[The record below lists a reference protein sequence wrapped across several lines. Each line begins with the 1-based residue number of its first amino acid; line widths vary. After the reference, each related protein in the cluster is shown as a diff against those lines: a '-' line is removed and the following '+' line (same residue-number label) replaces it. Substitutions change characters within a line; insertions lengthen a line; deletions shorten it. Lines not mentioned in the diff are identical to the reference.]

1 MQVPYGSTWQIE
13 NELSSNYASYPY
25 LVIKDPSGNVIR
37 TKLDFQRP
45 MNDSLYTVSFAGLN
59 GTNISDW
66 GITLNGYDYG
76 NSLGAQQLPIY
87 KYNYR
92 FEFTNASSG
101 TITSDMTIGATVTRE
116 SNVLSYSLE
125 GTNGIN
131 STSGTRILKVSGY
144 YKDTK
149 STDSNMIGTVTI
161 RYYSN
166 VHSAACYYEFDT
178 STLPTTLSANT
189 TITPISTQ
197 YMKFYTVTL
206 AVSPAGYGTTVYGTS
221 NTTSL
226 SVPYGTKISS
236 SGNRLALTVD
246 STTYPNAV
254 NNKIGSS
261 TEAIITG
268 TAKSADGSYT
278 YAFSSWT
285 NGSGT
290 ITANKTITAN
300 FTRTPYRV
308 ITIVNG
314 SWGTVKYG
322 STPLNNNDTV
332 PDGATLTITVTA
344 ANTAQYTYSVSAT
357 GNLFTEG
364 NSKKLIVDGNET
376 ITFNRVTN
384 TYSVSYPAMA
394 TGLATF
400 RIYQNGT
407 LKISDPTTAGSFVA
421 TYNDKIYATATV
433 LDPYNSNFNITG
445 VGTTSD
451 SATTVQG
458 AISIGLTAPTVKS
471 YKLTIASITGIASQT
486 VRRTSSPYQN
496 ANTGALNNNATI
508 YYGDKLSL
516 WATAIDGYQEPEVTT
531 PVTVTKNVST
541 SAYIRT
547 ALVSLSAP
555 VISHVGEY
563 DYDVMYFTVVNNNYY
578 TVTVTS
584 IVKATPTSTASTL
597 TNTIAPNSSLD
608 ITYNTSVWDGA
619 SISCTFA
626 WGAATSTS
634 TTWRGDC
641 SVTIVNS
648 GYGTVKNGSTTV
660 TSGNKVPYGTTLTI
674 STIAA
679 TGYTTRVSSSTGTIS
694 EETGGTFVVDGPETI
709 TFTRTGNTYY
719 VYYEQGNATGGTLPS
734 DQSRTYPN
742 ATTLATNNMTKS
754 TTTDATYTVTFN
766 YNGGTGS
773 PTSATA
779 NKTTTYS
786 ANG

>member
-322 STPLNNNDTV
+322 STTLKSGDTV
-332 PDGATLTITVTA
+332 PNGATLTIA
-344 ANTAQYTYSVSAT
+344 IISAT
-357 GNLFTEG
+357 GFDTTVG
-364 NSKKLIVDGNET
+364 SSTGTISGSTGGTMAVNSDET
-376 ITFNRVTN
+376 ITFNRTRLSYTISFTN
-384 TYSVSYPAMA
+384 PTYGTWTNASLSMPYQTTWSVS
-394 TGLATF
+394 
-400 RIYQNGT
+400 
-407 LKISDPTTAGSFVA
+407 
-421 TYNDKIYATATV
+421 
-433 LDPYNSNFNITG
+433 
-445 VGTTSD
+445 
-451 SATTVQG
+451 
-458 AISIGLTAPTVKS
+458 
-471 YKLTIASITGIASQT
+471 
-486 VRRTSSPYQN
+486 
-496 ANTGALNNNATI
+496 
-508 YYGDKLSL
+508 
-516 WATAIDGYQEPEVTT
+516 
-531 PVTVTKNVST
+531 
-541 SAYIRT
+541 
-547 ALVSLSAP
+547 
-555 VISHVGEY
+555 
-563 DYDVMYFTVVNNNYY
+563 
-578 TVTVTS
+578 
-584 IVKATPTSTASTL
+584 
-597 TNTIAPNSSLD
+597 
-608 ITYNTSVWDGA
+608 
-619 SISCTFA
+619 
-626 WGAATSTS
+626 
-634 TTWRGDC
+634 
-641 SVTIVNS
+641 
-648 GYGTVKNGSTTV
+648 
-660 TSGNKVPYGTTLTI
+660 GN
-674 STIAA
+674 
-679 TGYTTRVSSSTGTIS
+679 
-694 EETGGTFVVDGPETI
+694 TI
-709 TFTRTGNTYY
+709 TFTKPDNGGTVTNTVAAKSPTTRTLSFAADANSRGSWNSTSSVS
-719 VYYEQGNATGGTLPS
+719 VYDYSYTTPTISGNATGTVTDAVTFTS
-734 DQSRTYPN
+734 SNSRSNVTF
-742 ATTLATNNMTKS
+742 TNSLS
-754 TTTDATYTVTFN
+754 TT
-766 YNGGTGS
+766 
-773 PTSATA
+773 PTNASTSG
-779 NKTTTYS
+779 NHV
-786 ANG
+786 